1 VATISDLIKHTR
13 GLRSNLPILDDGRI
27 AIIEDSGEE
36 RLVFGTVSGNVDVP
50 SQLDLS
56 VMNTTISDA
65 VTNMTTLANT
75 NFTQAINT
83 ANDAKTASDLANSN
97 YVQTLNTASTAND
110 TANLANSTASTA
122 NDTANSANSIAN
134 TALNTANSTEAQVAN
149 IIANNGNGTVPTELV
164 DMRTDS
170 SGTIWV
176 SSGEHI
182 RNLDKIN
189 SILKPIQI
197 FTATVDNTSIIPIDP
212 SILSQVD
219 ITKIALDVYD
229 LGSLI
234 KLGDNYTIDTV
245 ANTIV
250 LNGWSLANGE
260 TIEYRVYK

>member
-1 VATISDLIKHTR
+1 MAIVDSVKHLR
-13 GLRSNLPILDDGRI
+13 GVRSSIPVLDDGLI
-27 AIIEDSGEE
+27 SIVEDEG
-36 RLVFGTVSGNVDVP
+36 RLVIGTVNGNVDIP

-110 TANLANSTASTA
+110 TANSANSI
-122 NDTANSANSIAN
+122 ANSANSIAN
-134 TALNTANSTEAQVAN
+134 TAIATANSTEAQVAN
-149 IIANNGNGTVPTELV
+149 IIANNGNGTTPTELV

-182 RNLDKIN
+182 RNLDKNN

-212 SILSQVD
+212 SILSQID

-234 KLGDNYTIDTV
+234 KIGDNYTIDTV

-250 LNGWSLANGE
+250 LNGWALATGE
-260 TIEYRVYK
+260 TLQYRVYK